1 MDHPRSVRGG
11 DRLAYLQE
19 DGQQARQV
27 GRAVLTVGQ
36 DLLERLAGEQLHH
49 DKGLAACG
57 QVELMDRDDAGMLQ
71 LAREAGLAEKPP
83 QPHGPALL
91 HTIHDLDGHA
101 PLELGIPALEDD
113 AHAASTDFPA
123 HEVAMAG
130 GFSIWA
136 SRPASL
142 AGGLI
147 TPPVEQVPE
156 AVADPHIPQGHP
168 APLGLVV
175 EKGDEVLV
183 HALSVRLVFRHRD
196 GQVVVHAVQSPGFA
210 DRLQ

>member
-71 LAREAGLAEKPP
+71 LAREAGLAEKPS

-101 PLELGIPALEDD
+101 PLELGIPTFEDD

-130 GFSIWA
+130 ARA
-136 SRPASL
+136 SRPASF

-147 TPPVEQVPE
+147 TPPLEQVPE
-156 AVADPHIPQGHP
+156 AVADPHIP
-168 APLGLVV
+168 
-175 EKGDEVLV
+175 
-183 HALSVRLVFRHRD
+183 
-196 GQVVVHAVQSPGFA
+196 
-210 DRLQ
+210 